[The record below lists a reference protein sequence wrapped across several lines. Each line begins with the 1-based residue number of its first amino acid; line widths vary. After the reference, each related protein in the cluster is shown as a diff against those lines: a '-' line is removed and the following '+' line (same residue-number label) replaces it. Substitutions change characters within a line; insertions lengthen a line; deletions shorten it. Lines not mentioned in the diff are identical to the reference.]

1 MNLKSLLQTA
11 LEQSKKFF
19 SKKLNIVKAGGFA
32 ALFATS
38 AYYSSNPQAM
48 ASMIGLSK
56 TAEST
61 ALSSKIKN
69 TRYGFDLDTFQIKQ
83 AKIGANESL
92 GNFLE
97 QEGLNASK
105 IDKINKNCDGIFNVR
120 TFRTGREYTILRSK
134 QPDGASYF
142 CYSPDAYSHLLINL
156 KTLEAQKVQLPVE
169 TRIEVS
175 SGIVESN
182 LWNTMEDNGWS
193 LDMIDKLED
202 ALKCSVDFHHINTG
216 DKFKLIYEQHYV
228 DGKAAGTGK
237 LLAGYFTNGTKEYN
251 AIFYEDGAKI
261 KGFFDEEGRPLKKTF
276 LKSPIKFA
284 HISSGFNLKRFHP
297 VLKYVKPHLGTDFAA
312 AQGTPIMAVA
322 DGVVEEATRRG
333 GNGNFVKLRH
343 DGTYETQYLH
353 MCRHAAGMRPGVR
366 VSQGQV
372 IGYVGQ
378 TGLATGPHVCFRFW
392 KHGEQINFLKANLP
406 FPQPMDKAALPA
418 YLKFKD
424 GVIGQLASIQYRS
437 ANEVAAVNN
446 RKGIV
451 VKP

>member
-1 MNLKSLLQTA
+1 MNLKSLVQTA
-11 LEQSKKFF
+11 SEQSKKFF
-19 SKKLNIVKAGGFA
+19 SNKLNVAKAGGFA
-32 ALFATS
+32 TLFAVS
-38 AYYSSNPQAM
+38 AYYSSNPQAT
-48 ASMIGLSK
+48 ASMVGLSE
-56 TAEST
+56 TPQ
-61 ALSSKIKN
+61 LSELPLTTPN
-69 TRYGFDLDTFQIKQ
+69 MRYGFNVDTFQVKE

-97 QEGLNASK
+97 GQGLNGTK
-105 IDKINKNCDGIFNVR
+105 IDKINKNCEGVFNVR
-120 TFRTGREYTILRSK
+120 TFRTGREYMILKSN
-134 QPDGASYF
+134 QPDGTNYF
-142 CYSPDAYSHLLINL
+142 CYSPDAYSHLVINL

-169 TRIEVS
+169 TRIEMS

-202 ALKCSVDFHHINTG
+202 ALKCSVDFHHINSG

-228 DGKAAGTGK
+228 NGKPAGTGK
-237 LLAGYFTNGTKEYN
+237 LLAGYFSNGEKEHN
-251 AIFYEDGAKI
+251 AIFYEDGSKI

-297 VLKYVKPHLGTDFAA
+297 VLRYVKPHLGTDFAA
-312 AQGTPIMAVA
+312 STGTPIMAVA
-322 DGVVEEATRRG
+322 DGVVEEATCRG

-353 MCRHAAGMRPGVR
+353 MSRHATGMRPGVH

-392 KHGEQINFLKANLP
+392 KNGEQINFLKANLP
-406 FPQPMDKAALPA
+406 FPQPMDKNALPA

-424 GVIGQLASIQYRS
+424 GIISQLASIQYRS
-437 ANEVAAVNN
+437 TEEVAAVNEK
-446 RKGIV
+446 KGGV

>member
-1 MNLKSLLQTA
+1 MNLKSLVQVVKT
-11 LEQSKKFF
+11 KTKTFF
-19 SKKLNIVKAGGFA
+19 ANKINVAKAGGVS
-32 ALFATS
+32 ALFAVS
-38 AYYSSNPQAM
+38 AYYSTNPQTA
-48 ASMIGLSK
+48 ASMIGISKVPQLSELPLK
-56 TAEST
+56 TP
-61 ALSSKIKN
+61 N
-69 TRYGFDLDTFQIKQ
+69 MRYGFNIDTFQVKQ
-83 AKIGANESL
+83 EKIGSNESL

-97 QEGLNASK
+97 EEGLGAVK
-105 IDKINKNCDGIFNVR
+105 IDKINKNCEGVFNVR
-120 TFRTGREYTILRSK
+120 TFRTGKEYTILKSNK
-134 QPDGASYF
+134 PDGASYF
-142 CYSPDAYSHLLINL
+142 CYSPDAYSHLVINL

-169 TRIEVS
+169 TRIEMS

-193 LDMIDKLED
+193 LDIIDKLED

-228 DGKAAGTGK
+228 NGKAAGTGK
-237 LLAGYFTNGTKEYN
+237 LLAGYFFNGEKEYN
-251 AIFYEDGAKI
+251 AILYEDGAKI

-297 VLKYVKPHLGTDFAA
+297 VLRYVKPHLGTDFAA
-312 AQGTPIMAVA
+312 SEGTPIMAVA

-366 VSQGQV
+366 VMQGQV
-372 IGYVGQ
+372 IGYVGH

-392 KHGEQINFLKANLP
+392 KNGEQINFLKANLP
-406 FPQPMDKAALPA
+406 FPQPMDKTALPT

-424 GVIGQLASIQYRS
+424 GVLAQLASIPYRS
-437 ANEVAAVNN
+437 AEEVAAINN
-446 RKGIV
+446 KKSAV
-451 VKP
+451 AKP